1 MEYKLTKDR
10 MVSRNKVKKKHVVS
24 AIHYHE
30 EYELYYMLDGN
41 TTYFIGNEIYSVE
54 KGNFVFIP
62 KGIPHNTD
70 SQNCRYNE
78 RILLSFSGDIF
89 EGKAK
94 PLLEQLKM
102 SRIIFVPDTHLPQLE
117 EILFKLEAEYA
128 QEEKEKSILLD
139 IYILELLT
147 LLCRYRC
154 EKKAHIQE
162 SDKIIFIIS
171 DYIRN
176 HFEQDITLEQICKTF
191 AISEGYLSR
200 KFKAVSG
207 IGLNQYITY
216 VRISHAE
223 KLLTETDLSV
233 TEIAEKCGFNGSNYF
248 SSVFKKMKGMTPLM
262 YKKYSLTRR

>member
-1 MEYKLTKDR
+1 MEYKLAKDR
-10 MVSRNKVKKKHVVS
+10 MVSRRKIKQKNITS
-24 AIHYHE
+24 TIHYHE
-30 EYELYYMLDGN
+30 EYELYYMLDGS
-41 TTYFIGNEIYSVE
+41 TTYFIGSEIYSIE

-62 KGIPHNTD
+62 KGIPHSTD
-70 SQNCRYNE
+70 NKNSRYNE
-78 RILLSFSGDIF
+78 RILLSFSEDIF
-89 EGKAK
+89 DEKTRG
-94 PLLEQLKM
+94 LLEQLKGN
-102 SRIIFVPDTHLPQLE
+102 RIIYVPDTHLPQLE

-162 SDKIIFIIS
+162 SDKIIFMIS
-171 DYIRN
+171 GYIRT
-176 HFEQDITLEQICKTF
+176 HFEQDITLEHICKTF

-223 KLLTETDLSV
+223 KLLTETNLSV